1 MRETKEKAMK
11 DNEEKARESGNRL
24 TQTIN
29 RQGELVSVKDMN
41 TTERG
46 LVGEGSDTVAT
57 ADIRQE
63 LFDGD
68 NVVID
73 HKKSDHG
80 VSQLTN
86 APPGLSEVILASK
99 SGEKDVVVEAQ
110 GAEEQTPEGDE
121 SSDES

>member
-1 MRETKEKAMK
+1 M
-11 DNEEKARESGNRL
+11 
-24 TQTIN
+24 
-29 RQGELVSVKDMN
+29 
-41 TTERG
+41 
-46 LVGEGSDTVAT
+46 VGEGSDTVAT

-86 APPGLSEVILASK
+86 APPGLSEAILASK